1 MWATWRGKIWQKQG
15 HGPATHPEHPAPG
28 RGWGPRPVGRP
39 AAQRL
44 FILFYFRVYPTQ
56 DVMGLF
62 FGLSQPQVCAG
73 VQLRNLSLARRGVHP
88 LLKPAFVKMRTTACA
103 AENNALGK
111 NFRLWIIH
119 PLREF

>member
-1 MWATWRGKIWQKQG
+1 MDLPRILSTPRRAGGGGQG
-15 HGPATHPEHPAPG
+15 Q
-28 RGWGPRPVGRP
+28 WGDPQRK
-39 AAQRL
+39 RL